1 MANESARQGTVAP
14 TRREDD
20 HSYDLTLR
28 PKTLREY
35 IGQKSHKE
43 NLEVFVKAALARNE
57 PLEHVLIHGPPGLGK
72 TTLSHVLANE
82 LGVQMHATSGPAIEH
97 KGALAGLLTRLNARD
112 VLFIDEIHRLH
123 PAIEENLYPAIE
135 EFKID
140 IVTGDGPHAQSIQLP
155 LQPFTLVAAT
165 TRTALVTGPL
175 KSRFG
180 MEIRLD
186 FYPPEDLALIIHR
199 SARMMN
205 ISITEDAA
213 MEIAT
218 RARGT
223 PRIANRLLRRSRDFA
238 QVAKMKC
245 IERDIARL
253 ALDRLGVDS
262 LGLDEMDRRL
272 LRVLIEN
279 FNGGPVGL
287 ETMAAALAEPK
298 DTIEDVYEPF
308 LLRQGLLIRTPRGR
322 QATHKAYAHL
332 NIPPPAAPGNTQG
345 STQGALFG

>member
-1 MANESARQGTVAP
+1 MADESARDGTIAP

-20 HSYDLTLR
+20 HNYDLTLR

-35 IGQKSHKE
+35 IGQRSHKE
-43 NLEVFVKAALARNE
+43 NLEVFVKAALARDE

-72 TTLSHVLANE
+72 TTLSQILANE

-97 KGALAGLLTRLNARD
+97 KGALAGMLTRLGRRD
-112 VLFIDEIHRLH
+112 VLFIDEIHRLQ

-135 EFKID
+135 DFRID

-186 FYPPEDLALIIHR
+186 FYPAEDLALIIHR

-205 ISITEDAA
+205 IKIGDTAA
-213 MEIAT
+213 MEIAS

-223 PRIANRLLRRSRDFA
+223 PRIANRLLRRARDFA
-238 QVAKMKC
+238 QVAQMKE
-245 IERDIARL
+245 IETDIARL
-253 ALDRLGVDS
+253 ALDRLGVDA

-279 FNGGPVGL
+279 FNGGPAGL
-287 ETMAAALAEPK
+287 ETLAAALAEPK

-308 LLRQGLLIRTPRGR
+308 LLRQGLLMRTPRGR
-322 QATHKAYAHL
+322 QATLKAYSHL
-332 NIPPPAAPGNTQG
+332 GVPPPAAPGN
-345 STQGALFG
+345 SQGALFG

>member
-1 MANESARQGTVAP
+1 MADESTREGMISGTK
-14 TRREDD
+14 REDD
-20 HSYDLTLR
+20 VGYDLTLR

-35 IGQKSHKE
+35 IGQRAHKE
-43 NLEVFVKAALARNE
+43 NLEVFVQAAIARGE

-72 TTLSHVLANE
+72 TTLAQILANE

-97 KGALAGLLTRLNARD
+97 KGALAGMLTRLSERD
-112 VLFIDEIHRLH
+112 VLFIDEIHRLQ
-123 PAIEENLYPAIE
+123 PAVEENLYPAIE
-135 EFKID
+135 DFRID
-140 IVTGDGPHAQSIQLP
+140 IVTGDGPHAQAIQLP

-175 KSRFG
+175 RSRFG

-186 FYPPEDLALIIHR
+186 FYPPEDLALIVHR
-199 SARMMN
+199 SARMLK
-205 ISITEDAA
+205 IAITDDAA

-223 PRIANRLLRRSRDFA
+223 PRIANRLLRRARDFA
-238 QVAKMKC
+238 QVAKQSQVEC
-245 IERDIARL
+245 EIARL
-253 ALDRLGVDS
+253 ALDRLGVDR

-279 FNGGPVGL
+279 FNGGPAGL
-287 ETMAAALAEPK
+287 ETLAAALAEPK

-308 LLRQGLLIRTPRGR
+308 LLRQGLLLRTPRGR
-322 QATHKAYAHL
+322 HASLRAYNHL
-332 NIPPPAAPGNTQG
+332 GVSPPAAPPGGPQG
-345 STQGALFG
+345 TLFGSG

>member
-1 MANESARQGTVAP
+1 MADESAREGTISP
-14 TRREDD
+14 SRRDD
-20 HSYDLTLR
+20 DGGYDLTLR

-35 IGQKSHKE
+35 IGQRAHKE
-43 NLEVFVKAALARNE
+43 NLEVFVKAALARDE

-72 TTLSHVLANE
+72 TTLSQILANE

-97 KGALAGLLTRLNARD
+97 KGALAGMLTRVGRRD
-112 VLFIDEIHRLH
+112 VLFIDEIHRLQ
-123 PAIEENLYPAIE
+123 PAVEENLYPAIE
-135 EFKID
+135 DFKID

-205 ISITEDAA
+205 IVIGDEAA

-223 PRIANRLLRRSRDFA
+223 PRIANRLLRRARDFA
-238 QVAKMKC
+238 QVAKMN
-245 IERDIARL
+245 EVEPDIARL
-253 ALDRLGVDS
+253 ALDRLGVDA

-279 FNGGPVGL
+279 FNGGPAGL
-287 ETMAAALAEPK
+287 ETLAAALAEPK

-308 LLRQGLLIRTPRGR
+308 LLRQGLLMRTPRGR
-322 QATHKAYAHL
+322 QATLKAYAHL
-332 NIPPPAAPGNTQG
+332 GVPPPAAPGNTQG
-345 STQGALFG
+345 TLFG

>member
-1 MANESARQGTVAP
+1 MADESARDGTIAP

-20 HSYDLTLR
+20 PGYDLTLR

-43 NLEVFVKAALARNE
+43 NLEVFVQAALARDE

-72 TTLSHVLANE
+72 TTLSQILANE

-97 KGALAGLLTRLNARD
+97 KGALAGMLTRLGRRD
-112 VLFIDEIHRLH
+112 VLFIDEIHRLQ

-135 EFKID
+135 DFRID

-186 FYPPEDLALIIHR
+186 FYPADDLALIIHR
-199 SARMMN
+199 SAKMMN
-205 ISITEDAA
+205 IVIGEVAA

-223 PRIANRLLRRSRDFA
+223 PRIANRLLRRARDFA
-238 QVAKMKC
+238 QVAKMKE
-245 IERDIARL
+245 IEPEIARL
-253 ALDRLGVDS
+253 ALDRLGVDA

-272 LRVLIEN
+272 LRILIEN
-279 FNGGPVGL
+279 FNGGPAGL

-308 LLRQGLLIRTPRGR
+308 LLRQGLLMRTPRGR
-322 QATHKAYAHL
+322 QATLKAYSHL
-332 NIPPPAAPGNTQG
+332 GIPPPVASGN
-345 STQGALFG
+345 SQGALFG

>member
-1 MANESARQGTVAP
+1 MADESAREGTIAP

-72 TTLSHVLANE
+72 TTLSQILANE

-97 KGALAGLLTRLNARD
+97 KGALAGMLTRLSSRD
-112 VLFIDEIHRLH
+112 VLFIDEIHRLQ

-135 EFKID
+135 DFKID

-180 MEIRLD
+180 IEIRLD
-186 FYPPEDLALIIHR
+186 FYPADDLALIIHR
-199 SARMMN
+199 SAKMMN

-223 PRIANRLLRRSRDFA
+223 PRIANRLLRRARDFA
-238 QVAKMKC
+238 QVAKMKG
-245 IERDIARL
+245 IEKDIAKL
-253 ALDRLGVDS
+253 ALERLGVDS

-279 FNGGPVGL
+279 FNGGPAGL

-308 LLRQGLLIRTPRGR
+308 LLRQGLLMRTPRGR
-322 QATHKAYAHL
+322 QATLKAYAHL
-332 NIPPPAAPGNTQG
+332 NIPPPATPGNTQG
-345 STQGALFG
+345 ALFS

>member
-1 MANESARQGTVAP
+1 MADESLRDGMVA
-14 TRREDD
+14 TTKREED
-20 HSYDLTLR
+20 SKYDLTLR

-35 IGQKSHKE
+35 IGQRAHKE
-43 NLEVFVKAALARNE
+43 NLEVFVQAALARDE

-72 TTLSHVLANE
+72 TTLAQILANE
-82 LGVQMHATSGPAIEH
+82 LGSQMHASSGPAIEH
-97 KGALAGLLTRLNARD
+97 KGALAGMLTRLQRRD
-112 VLFIDEIHRLH
+112 VLFIDEIHRLQ

-135 EFKID
+135 DFRID

-199 SARMMN
+199 SAKMLA
-205 ISITEDAA
+205 IEITDEAA
-213 MEIAT
+213 MEIAN

-223 PRIANRLLRRSRDFA
+223 PRIANRLLRRARDFA
-238 QVAKMKC
+238 QVAKQKKVQV
-245 IERDIARL
+245 EIAKH

-262 LGLDEMDRRL
+262 IGLDEMDRRL

-279 FNGGPVGL
+279 FNGGPAGL
-287 ETMAAALAEPK
+287 ETIAAALAEPK
-298 DTIEDVYEPF
+298 DTVEDVYEPF
-308 LLRQGLLIRTPRGR
+308 LLRQGLLMRTPRGR
-322 QATHKAYAHL
+322 AATLKAYTHL
-332 NIPPPAAPGNTQG
+332 GITPPPAMPGTSQG
-345 STQGALFG
+345 HLFNS

>member
-1 MANESARQGTVAP
+1 MADESSREGTIAP
-14 TRREDD
+14 KSREDD
-20 HSYDLTLR
+20 IGYDLTLR

-43 NLEVFVKAALARNE
+43 NLEVFVRAALARDE

-72 TTLSHVLANE
+72 TTLSQILANE

-97 KGALAGLLTRLNARD
+97 KGALAGMLTRVGRRD
-112 VLFIDEIHRLH
+112 VLFIDEIHRLQ
-123 PAIEENLYPAIE
+123 PAVEENLYPAIE
-135 EFKID
+135 DFRID

-199 SARMMN
+199 SARMMKLA
-205 ISITEDAA
+205 IGEDAA

-223 PRIANRLLRRSRDFA
+223 PRIANRLLRRARDFA
-238 QVAKMKC
+238 QVAGLKE
-245 IERDIARL
+245 IEPEIARL

-272 LRVLIEN
+272 LRILIEN
-279 FNGGPVGL
+279 FNGGPAGL
-287 ETMAAALAEPK
+287 ETLAAAMAEPK

-308 LLRQGLLIRTPRGR
+308 LLRQGLLMRTPRGR
-322 QATHKAYAHL
+322 QATLRAYTHL
-332 NIPPPAAPGNTQG
+332 GVPPPAAPGNTQG
-345 STQGALFG
+345 TLFG

>member
-1 MANESARQGTVAP
+1 MADESARDGMVAP
-14 TRREDD
+14 SRREDD
-20 HSYDLTLR
+20 PGYDLTLR

-43 NLEVFVKAALARNE
+43 NLEVFVQAALARDE

-72 TTLSHVLANE
+72 TTLSQILANE

-97 KGALAGLLTRLNARD
+97 KGALAGMLTRLGRRD
-112 VLFIDEIHRLH
+112 VLFIDEIHRLQ

-135 EFKID
+135 DFRID

-199 SARMMN
+199 AARMMN
-205 ISITEDAA
+205 LVIGEVAA
-213 MEIAT
+213 MEIAS

-223 PRIANRLLRRSRDFA
+223 PRIANRLLRRARDFA
-238 QVAKMKC
+238 QVARMKE
-245 IERDIARL
+245 IEPEIAKL
-253 ALDRLGVDS
+253 ALERLGVDA

-272 LRVLIEN
+272 LRVLIDN
-279 FNGGPVGL
+279 FNGGPAGL
-287 ETMAAALAEPK
+287 ETLAAALAEPK

-308 LLRQGLLIRTPRGR
+308 LLRQGLLMRTPRGR
-322 QATHKAYAHL
+322 QATLRAYAHL
-332 NIPPPAAPGNTQG
+332 GIPPPAAPPG
-345 STQGALFG
+345 SSQGALFG